1 MANITRY
8 NPYVELVTVRD
19 AADEI
24 ERATRP

>member
-8 NPYVELVTVRD
+8 NPYGELVTLRD

-24 ERATRP
+24 ERATKQ